1 MPIHDCKHLLASDS
15 CRCQAVLISGCKS
28 MASAREHDCVD
39 CGGLQGDDYVLYCH
53 PSRQKTP
60 KAEKLRDWYH
70 SLLDKAELRGL
81 VMFRSTMFDTFLP
94 GGKDH
99 AMMEPTTRML
109 PYFDGDFWPGEAEAQ
124 LLEIEKGASSNSVTL
139 PNYMCF

>member
-1 MPIHDCKHLLASDS
+1 METIPLLWN
-15 CRCQAVLISGCKS
+15 C
-28 MASAREHDCVD
+28 H
-39 CGGLQGDDYVLYCH
+39 CGGVQGDDYVLYCH

-70 SLLDKAELRGL
+70 SLLDKAETRGL
-81 VMFRSTMFDTFLP
+81 VRFRSTMFDTFLP

-99 AMMEPTTRML
+99 AMMEPTSRML

-124 LLEIEKGASSNSVTL
+124 LMEIEKGAASNSMQLSTYL
-139 PNYMCF
+139 CIIISTP